1 MDLKKKKLIIFDLDG
16 TLVDSQ
22 TDILI
27 ANNLTLQKFGY
38 KTISYNKVKSIIGQ
52 GIMGNIIKSL
62 AMQKV
67 KASNQQKQDM
77 YDYFS
82 LIIKKMSM

>member
-38 KTISYNKVKSIIGQ
+38 KTISLYFII
-52 GIMGNIIKSL
+52 IWI
-62 AMQKV
+62 V
-67 KASNQQKQDM
+67 C
-77 YDYFS
+77 Y
-82 LIIKKMSM
+82 

>member
-38 KTISYNKVKSIIGQ
+38 KTISYQQGKKYYWPGNYGQYYKIISYAKS
-52 GIMGNIIKSL
+52 KS
-62 AMQKV
+62 Q
-67 KASNQQKQDM
+67 
-77 YDYFS
+77 
-82 LIIKKMSM
+82 